1 MRPKTI
7 ICDIDGTLVEHDL
20 PIKVAKPDY
29 KMKLLPGTLEKIM
42 EWESKSYNIILLSGR
57 RESLRTVT
65 KKQLSKVGIVY
76 DMLVMGV
83 GGGDRYLIND
93 CKSNG
98 HQTAYVKCPGRNKGI
113 TDITI

>member
-20 PIKVAKPDY
+20 PIKVSKPDY

-42 EWESKSYNIILLSGR
+42 EWESKGYNIVLLTGR
-57 RESLRTVT
+57 RESLRRVT
-65 KKQLSKVGIVY
+65 EKQLSEVGILY
-76 DMLVMGV
+76 DMLIMGV
-83 GGGDRYLIND
+83 AGGDRYLIND

-98 HQTAYVKCPGRNKGI
+98 HQTAYVICPGRNEGI
-113 TDITI
+113 ASIVI